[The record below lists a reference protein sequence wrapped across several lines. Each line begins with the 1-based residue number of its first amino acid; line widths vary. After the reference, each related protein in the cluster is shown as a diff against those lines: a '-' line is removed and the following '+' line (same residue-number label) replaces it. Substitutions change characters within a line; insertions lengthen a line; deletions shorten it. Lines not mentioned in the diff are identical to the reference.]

1 MTITPTGDL
10 EGALAAFGVQA
21 GPQAG
26 DEVPIRNRAVRIGRG
41 PSNEVVIDDDSV
53 SGSHARLDWDTGARA
68 WRLTDL
74 GSTNGTFVE
83 GVRLAVHVPT
93 PLPLG
98 TSVRFGAV
106 RLHFRAAYV
115 EDLPSQATAASSPAA
130 SPVAPSAPAS
140 PAQRKAQ
147 LRTGAIVGGALLA
160 AALALFGIQQLTRD
174 DGAAGARGPAAAGV
188 RGGEQGGD
196 EPARPRLPVPSEPTP
211 ESEPI
216 RIPPPVQLDAA

>member
-1 MTITPTGDL
+1 MTIRPTGDL

-21 GPQAG
+21 GPQEG
-26 DEVPIRNRAVRIGRG
+26 DEVPIRSRTARIGRG
-41 PSNEVVIDDDSV
+41 PSNDVVIDDDSI

-93 PLPLG
+93 PLPFG

-115 EDLPSQATAASSPAA
+115 DDSVGQAPAVA
-130 SPVAPSAPAS
+130 PPPVAPAAGAS
-140 PAQRKAQ
+140 PAGVPPTRRAAQ
-147 LRTGAIVGGALLA
+147 LRTGAVVGGVLLA
-160 AALALFGIQQLTRD
+160 AALAIFGIRELVQAGGTG
-174 DGAAGARGPAAAGV
+174 GAAQAAAAKV
-188 RGGEQGGD
+188 EAEKET
-196 EPARPRLPVPSEPTP
+196 EPAGPQRPMPAEPTP
-211 ESEPI
+211 ADEPI
-216 RIPPPVQLDAA
+216 RIPPPVELDFD